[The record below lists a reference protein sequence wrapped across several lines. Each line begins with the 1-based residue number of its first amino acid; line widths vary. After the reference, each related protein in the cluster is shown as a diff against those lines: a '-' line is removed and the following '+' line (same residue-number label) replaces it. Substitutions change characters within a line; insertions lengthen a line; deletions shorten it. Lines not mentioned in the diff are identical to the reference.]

1 MHAEVDHLRLSIE
14 RRLDHWA
21 LAVQNRAN
29 GAWLYRA
36 RVTNLQCG
44 RYVLLDFTSSELGRR
59 INYDDVTWVG
69 GEQGA
74 QRARE

>member
-1 MHAEVDHLRLSIE
+1 MHADVEHLRMCIE
-14 RRLDHWA
+14 RQPDHWA

-59 INYDDVTWVG
+59 INCEDVTWVD
-69 GEQGA
+69 GEQSPPFT
-74 QRARE
+74 R